1 MASLDLYLDDCA
13 YSKRLRRML
22 LEAGHQVV
30 TPFEA
35 GISGAGDWLHFEY
48 ACRHQ
53 LVILT
58 KDANDFEELHQRD
71 KQHFGILAI
80 CEEADRSKNMN
91 YADIV
96 RAIDNLVAT
105 KIPLPGQFY
114 VLNHWRW
121 SV

>member
-1 MASLDLYLDDCA
+1 MTKLNLYLDDCA

-35 GISGAGDWLHFEY
+35 NISGADDIRHFEY

-53 LVILT
+53 LVVLT
-58 KDANDFEELHQRD
+58 KDADDFEELHQQD
-71 KQHFGILAI
+71 KQHFGILAV
-80 CEEADRSKNMN
+80 CEEADRSKNMG

-96 RAIDNLVAT
+96 RAIDNLLSASV
-105 KIPLPGQFY
+105 PLVGQFY
-114 VLNHWRW
+114 ILNHWRW
-121 SV
+121 RA